1 MPNITDLK
9 LVTLDNVHD
18 IIPNYITENNII
30 ITTYEDM
37 MDTVLRMIR
46 EKHLFN
52 MDRDLLRDCLTDLVY
67 MYCPG
72 DDLNRD
78 RVVVTLEP
86 SDEEDEGEGEVV
98 EDIPLSKSAFS

>member
-1 MPNITDLK
+1 MPTITDITLI
-9 LVTLDNVHD
+9 TLDNIHEKITNFINRND
-18 IIPNYITENNII
+18 IRIN
-30 ITTYEDM
+30 TYGDM

-78 RVVVTLEP
+78 RVVVALEP
-86 SDEEDEGEGEVV
+86 SDDEDEEDDDIV
-98 EDIPLSKSAFS
+98 EEIPLKSAF